1 MNYQEIEKFDPDVY
15 YALINEL
22 RRQERNIELI
32 ASENYVPKAILEAD
46 GSILTNKYA
55 EGLPGKRYYGGCE
68 NIDIIEQLA
77 IDRAKKLFGADH
89 VNVQP
94 HSGSDA
100 NSAAYFALLED
111 GDKVLSMN
119 LSEGG
124 HLSHGSKV
132 NHSGKRYDF
141 YNYGV
146 DKKTGLIDYDH
157 VLDLARDIKPK
168 LIVCGASAYP
178 REIDFRKFK
187 EIADDVGA
195 LLMADIAHIAGL
207 VVCGE
212 HMSPV
217 DYCDVVTTTTHKT
230 LRGPRSG
237 IILCKEKWAKKIDKA
252 VFPGLQGGPLE
263 HIIAAKAIGF
273 KQNLDPSCL
282 AYAKQI
288 KANAKQMEITF
299 KKNNFDLVSGG
310 TDNHLLLLD
319 LRNMGITGKEA
330 QSLLDEVYITTNKN
344 TIPGEELS
352 PNITSGL
359 RIGTAA
365 VTTRGM
371 KESEMET
378 IVDLIKKTLKK
389 EDTVENIRKEVENLT
404 KKFPIYG
411 EVIWKCQ

>member
-77 IDRAKKLFGADH
+77 INRAKKLFGADH

-146 DKKTGLIDYDH
+146 DKKTGLIDYDY

-273 KQNLDPSCL
+273 KQNLDPSWL
-282 AYAKQI
+282 SYAKQI
-288 KANAKQMEITF
+288 KANAKQMEVSF

-319 LRNMGITGKEA
+319 LRNIGITGKEA

-352 PNITSGL
+352 ANITSGL

-411 EVIWKCQ
+411 EVI

>member
-77 IDRAKKLFGADH
+77 INRAKKLFGADH

-273 KQNLDPSCL
+273 KQNLDPSWL
-282 AYAKQI
+282 TYARQI

-330 QSLLDEVYITTNKN
+330 QSLLDDVYITTNKN

-352 PNITSGL
+352 ANITSGL

-389 EDTVENIRKEVENLT
+389 EDTVENIRKKVENLT

>member
-273 KQNLDPSCL
+273 KQNLDPSWL

-352 PNITSGL
+352 PNITRGL

-411 EVIWKCQ
+411 EVI

>member
-141 YNYGV
+141 YNYGI

-273 KQNLDPSCL
+273 KQNLDPSWL
-282 AYAKQI
+282 TYARQI

-330 QSLLDEVYITTNKN
+330 QSLLDDVYITTNKN

-352 PNITSGL
+352 ANITSGL

-389 EDTVENIRKEVENLT
+389 EDTVENIRKKVENLT

-411 EVIWKCQ
+411 EVI